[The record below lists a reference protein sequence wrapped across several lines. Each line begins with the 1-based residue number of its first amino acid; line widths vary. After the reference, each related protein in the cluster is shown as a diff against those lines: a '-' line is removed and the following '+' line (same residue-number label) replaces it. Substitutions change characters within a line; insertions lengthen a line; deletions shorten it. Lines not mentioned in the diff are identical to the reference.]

1 MKINR
6 NHADFFVFMKDLES
20 AEDYLRRRRQVAEA
34 DAVKLAYRLM
44 IEYSDAVKDEEKRKL
59 NHIREVAVDVEE
71 EDLKYV

>member
-6 NHADFFVFMKDLES
+6 NHADFSVFMKDLES

-44 IEYSDAVKDEEKRKL
+44 IEYSDAVKKEEKRKL
-59 NHIREVAVDVEE
+59 DHIREVAVDVEE